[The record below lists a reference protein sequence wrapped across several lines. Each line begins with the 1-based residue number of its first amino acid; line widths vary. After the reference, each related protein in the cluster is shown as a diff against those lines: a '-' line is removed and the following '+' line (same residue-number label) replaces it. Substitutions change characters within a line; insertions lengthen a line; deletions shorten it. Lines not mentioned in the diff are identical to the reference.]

1 MASVSQL
8 SSQIAS
14 EVLEVVRSLQSLV
27 RTTEA
32 QFVVK
37 ELEIQL
43 GSISSWDASL
53 PLIVLLNILCESED
67 HLRIFLTNH
76 GQVFFKGCLTNA
88 LQIMRLVKGYGAS
101 NEDLK
106 IFLSSV
112 IPDNQFLLKL

>member
-76 GQVFFKGCLTNA
+76 GQ
-88 LQIMRLVKGYGAS
+88 IMRLVKGYGAS

>member
-37 ELEIQL
+37 ELEIQ
-43 GSISSWDASL
+43 
-53 PLIVLLNILCESED
+53 V
-67 HLRIFLTNH
+67 
-76 GQVFFKGCLTNA
+76 
-88 LQIMRLVKGYGAS
+88 
-101 NEDLK
+101 
-106 IFLSSV
+106 
-112 IPDNQFLLKL
+112 QFLLQT